1 MSAAVAP
8 VVVDVLE
15 IPEFVSVLS
24 KLKVPLVLLKL
35 VYVRLIARKTYP
47 AFKLCVPRLFAT
59 PATKF
64 REK

>member
-8 VVVDVLE
+8 VLPDVLE
-15 IPEFVSVLS
+15 TAEFVSVLS
-24 KLKVPLVLLKL
+24 KLKVPLALLKL

-47 AFKLCVPRLFAT
+47 AFRLCVPRLFAI